1 MNVEGMEG
9 IKAKTKPIFWR
20 LRPSERQIILLIGDT
35 FMGFLALFIALVVW
49 SREDW
54 LRLSLSFLVERT
66 PTWFFLTPFL
76 WLLLSI
82 ELYDVRRASRRS
94 ETLKGVALAAGLSLG
109 LYLLVYFSSDPN
121 SLPRLGV
128 AVFIL
133 AVSILTIIWRFIYIR
148 IFTAPVF
155 MRRVLIIG
163 AGRAGENLVQV
174 IDSIWP
180 LPFYLVGLID
190 DDPAKRDMEF
200 GKHKVLGSSQD
211 LLEIIERERISD
223 LVFAISGEMNPEMF
237 QAVLTAEECG
247 VEVTTMPLVYEELL
261 GRVPILMLQSDWILR
276 SFVDQAHANS
286 FYELAKRLIDILGS
300 LFGLAALVI
309 LYPFIAL
316 LIVLDD
322 GFPIIYKQERLGK
335 NGKPYDIIKF
345 RTMIKEA
352 EKEGKALVATKNDS
366 RITRVG
372 NFLRKSHVDEFPQF
386 LNVLRGEMSLVG
398 PRAERVE
405 LVNKLQTKVPF
416 YRARLFVK
424 PGLTGWAQVNYGYAE
439 TVEDTTIKLEYD
451 LYYIKH
457 RNLMLD
463 LLTIFRTAGTVFGL
477 RGQ

>member
-200 GKHKVLGSSQD
+200 GTHKVLGSSQD

>member
-1 MNVEGMEG
+1 MEG
-9 IKAKTKPIFWR
+9 IKPKSKPIFWR
-20 LRPSERQIILLIGDT
+20 LRPSERQIILLIGDLLV
-35 FMGFLALFIALVVW
+35 GFLALFIALVIW

-54 LRLSLSFLVERT
+54 LSLSLSFFAERT
-66 PTWFFLTPFL
+66 PTWFYLMPII
-76 WLLLSI
+76 WILLSI

-94 ETLKGVALAAGLSLG
+94 DTLQGVAIAAGLSMG

-133 AVSILTIIWRFIYIR
+133 AASILTIIWRFIYIR

-190 DDPAKRDMEF
+190 DDP
-200 GKHKVLGSSQD
+200 GKQALQYGQYKVLGTSQQ
-211 LLEIIERERISD
+211 LMEIIEREHISD
-223 LVFAISGEMNPEMF
+223 LIFAISGEMNPEMF
-237 QAVLTAEECG
+237 HAVLEAEENG
-247 VEVTTMPLVYEELL
+247 VEVTTMPVVYEELL

-286 FYELAKRLIDILGS
+286 FYELAKRLMDIIGS
-300 LFGLAALVI
+300 LIGLVVLI
-309 LYPFIAL
+309 LLYPMIAL
-316 LIVLDD
+316 IILIDD
-322 GFPIIYKQERLGK
+322 GAPVIYKQERLGK
-335 NGKPYDIIKF
+335 NGKSYQIIKF
-345 RTMIKEA
+345 RTMYKDA
-352 EKEGKALVATKNDS
+352 EKDGKARVAVKNDN
-366 RITRVG
+366 RITRIG
-372 NFLRKSHVDEFPQF
+372 RLLRKSHLDEFPQF
-386 LNVLRGEMSLVG
+386 LNILRGEMSLVG
-398 PRAERVE
+398 PRAERIE
-405 LVNKLQTKVPF
+405 LVNLLQNKVPF